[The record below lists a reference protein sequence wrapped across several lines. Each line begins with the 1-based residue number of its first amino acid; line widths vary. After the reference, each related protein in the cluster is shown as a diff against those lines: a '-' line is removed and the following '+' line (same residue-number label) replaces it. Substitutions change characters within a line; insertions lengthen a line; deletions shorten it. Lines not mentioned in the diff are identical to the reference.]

1 MVFLVDILLPLGSF
15 SNTKAHKILMDKIV
29 NSTGIDPD
37 VKESYLN
44 FVLSLKKKKAELV
57 TDTTLLQEMEADVN
71 ARMEE
76 LFEEGQLVDNRKK
89 RTIH

>member
-1 MVFLVDILLPLGSF
+1 
-15 SNTKAHKILMDKIV
+15 MDKIV